1 MYSQNCERV
10 VYRRRYIQNT
20 MRQRKASKKQTLKS
34 HPARR
39 INHGI
44 IPLLISS
51 VSIRYVQIVSTLQKK
66 KKKEGTIVN
75 LIASSGAQKK
85 KGRRKGKR
93 NLSPTKPPL
102 NAPSNPSEN
111 PTTLLLLLEL
121 DGDSRRS
128 RNRNQSRS
136 DRRRHGLTRGSAF
149 LRRRHG

>member
-51 VSIRYVQIVSTLQKK
+51 VFIRYVQIVSTFQKK
-66 KKKEGTIVN
+66 RKKEGTIVN
-75 LIASSGAQKK
+75 LIVSSSAQRKK
-85 KGRRKGKR
+85 KGGGKEKGT
-93 NLSPTKPPL
+93 SSHPP
-102 NAPSNPSEN
+102 N
-111 PTTLLLLLEL
+111 LLLTPLA
-121 DGDSRRS
+121 
-128 RNRNQSRS
+128 
-136 DRRRHGLTRGSAF
+136 TRPRIPPFFSFWDWIGTAAAVVTEI
-149 LRRRHG
+149 RVAAIGGGTA